1 MKKKNIYIL
10 DDRGIIYINGNDCFN
25 YLQNIISNDLNKVLD
40 NQSCFSYLLTPQGK
54 YLFEFIIVKHKN
66 GYFLDCPKYQIEN
79 LYKQLVVYKLRSK
92 VEITNLSNEFVVAAI
107 SKENFSEFENNK
119 SPGMTIKF
127 REDSVILD
135 PRCIKLGARILINLE
150 KLYLSA
156 KKLNLKISNI
166 DEYYHLSHSLGIPNS
181 DTENFQNKIF
191 GLETNSEELNAI
203 DFKKGCY
210 VGQENTARMKLK
222 EKISRRIYPIEIIEG
237 NVANNDVIKINNIE
251 IGKIVNNSKYSFGLF
266 KFKDPNFKLDE
277 ILNTDKA
284 KIKVKKPFWL
294 SS

>member
-1 MKKKNIYIL
+1 MNKENIYIL
-10 DDRGIIYINGNDCFN
+10 DDRGIIYINGEDTFA
-25 YLQNIISNDLNKVLD
+25 YLQNIISNDLNKVTED
-40 NQSCFSYLLTPQGK
+40 QSCFSYLLTPQGK
-54 YLFEFIIVKHKN
+54 YLFEFIIIKHKS

-79 LYKQLVVYKLRSK
+79 LYKQLNLYKLRSK
-92 VEITNLSNEFVVAAI
+92 VEITNLSNEFVVAAL
-107 SKENFSEFENNK
+107 SKENFTEFNKNNNL
-119 SPGMTIKF
+119 GVTIKF
-127 REDSVILD
+127 REDPVILD
-135 PRCIKLGARILINLE
+135 PRCIKLGARIVINLE

-166 DEYYHLSHSLGIPNS
+166 EEYYQLSHSLGIPNS

-237 NVANNDVIKINNIE
+237 NIANDDIIKINNNE
-251 IGKIVNNSKYSFGLF
+251 IGKIVNSSKFSFGLF
-266 KFKDPNFKLDE
+266 KFKDPNFKLDQ
-277 ILNTDKA
+277 ILSTEKA
-284 KIKVKKPFWL
+284 KIKVLKPFW
-294 SS
+294 S